1 MRTYSYCTEMQL
13 NHSTVWC
20 NRSLRIFSLVIVNGK
35 PIYGDAKLMVKFNV
49 TTEPVSFCGETKN
62 LNLDVFPNGK
72 LTDVQQRLVQE
83 MKVYNLKLAKVD
95 PCAQ

>member
-1 MRTYSYCTEMQL
+1 M
-13 NHSTVWC
+13 
-20 NRSLRIFSLVIVNGK
+20 NGK

-72 LTDVQQRLVQE
+72 LTEVQQRLVQE